1 MLSRRKHDAERR
13 QGRFGLGVP
22 NRRTCA
28 VNGIDPVAYISD
40 VLTRLAACR
49 AEDRIEGLLPF
60 NWKVSSQPSEDES
73 RLHSR
78 IRLGLADRIRRSG

>member
-1 MLSRRKHDAERR
+1 
-13 QGRFGLGVP
+13 
-22 NRRTCA
+22 

-60 NWKVSSQPSEDES
+60 NWKVSSQPS
-73 RLHSR
+73 
-78 IRLGLADRIRRSG
+78 